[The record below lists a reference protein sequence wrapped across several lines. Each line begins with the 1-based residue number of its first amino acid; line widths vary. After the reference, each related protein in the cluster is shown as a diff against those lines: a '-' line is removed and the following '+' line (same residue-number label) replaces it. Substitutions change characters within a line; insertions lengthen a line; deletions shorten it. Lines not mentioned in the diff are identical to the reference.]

1 MNDVSGVNDVQ
12 RTPAAFTIQMN
23 VGWMDVS
30 WTQKSVKPPR
40 PPSRATLPLTRPRM
54 PLRVGRDSR
63 PRNPG
68 DTRKNLNRRERKDL
82 RPEHGL
88 GSAHN
93 LRAASAAT
101 ADPTRTIAIHA
112 RSTRVRPAPGSPP
125 ARLAASSL

>member
-1 MNDVSGVNDVQ
+1 MFVEFRNVDRANENSVVSYELTSFNQPSGAVLTHARVDRYGPRFVPF
-12 RTPAAFTIQMN
+12 RVERLI
-23 VGWMDVS
+23 G
-30 WTQKSVKPPR
+30 SVASSR
-40 PPSRATLPLTRPRM
+40 RPSRHST
-54 PLRVGRDSR
+54 
-63 PRNPG
+63 
-68 DTRKNLNRRERKDL
+68 KNLNRRERKDP

-112 RSTRVRPAPGSPP
+112 RSTRVRPAPGSP

>member
-1 MNDVSGVNDVQ
+1 MWIPANENSVVSYELTSFNQPSGGLNARGSRTVSGMCFLID
-12 RTPAAFTIQMN
+12 RLI
-23 VGWMDVS
+23 G
-30 WTQKSVKPPR
+30 SVA
-40 PPSRATLPLTRPRM
+40 S
-54 PLRVGRDSR
+54 SR
-63 PRNPG
+63 PRSRHS
-68 DTRKNLNRRERKDL
+68 TKNLNRRERKDP

-112 RSTRVRPAPGSPP
+112 RSTRVRPAPGSP

>member
-1 MNDVSGVNDVQ
+1 MFVEFRNVDRANENSVVSYELTSFNQPSGGLNARPR
-12 RTPAAFTIQMN
+12 RTRVDAVRFRKRLI
-23 VGWMDVS
+23 G
-30 WTQKSVKPPR
+30 SVASSR
-40 PPSRATLPLTRPRM
+40 RPSRHST
-54 PLRVGRDSR
+54 
-63 PRNPG
+63 
-68 DTRKNLNRRERKDL
+68 KNLNRRERKDP

-112 RSTRVRPAPGSPP
+112 RSTRVRPAPGSP